1 MARPRHELTV
11 HRRCRGI
18 DRVEQRIREVGEQ
31 AGQLVARRV
40 GGPLPLVEIALTD
53 RKGVIS
59 LVQQAD
65 VALAGSGVSWR
76 RRAVGRVLDHWS
88 VRPLAGT
95 ALTPS
100 GALVAIDA
108 TRHRN
113 LRELDRTLVHE
124 LAHCVQLNLPGARER
139 HIAYLRQ
146 QYAITEHS
154 TTDEAAYER
163 LIDVREQQAENLE
176 VLARQL
182 PKGH

>member
-1 MARPRHELTV
+1 MNITIHRH
-11 HRRCRGI
+11 CRGV
-18 DRVEQRIREVGEQ
+18 DRVEQRIREIGEH
-31 AGQLVARRV
+31 AGSLVAQRI
-40 GGPLPLVEIALTD
+40 GGPPPLVKIVLTD
-53 RKGVIS
+53 RKGVVS

-65 VALAGSGVSWR
+65 VDLTGGGGSWR
-76 RRAVGRVLDHWS
+76 RRAVGRVLDHWN

-95 ALTPS
+95 TLTLS

-108 TRHRN
+108 ARHRN
-113 LRELDRTLVHE
+113 PRELDRTLVHE

-146 QYAITEHS
+146 QYGITEHS

-176 VLARQL
+176 VLTRQL
-182 PKGH
+182 PKGHH